1 MDPILAAKLIELG
14 IVGLQGFFTLME
26 LSGKTPEEIDQ
37 MYLEEKIK
45 FESRPPEGLPNV

>member
-1 MDPILAAKLIELG
+1 MDLILATKLIELG

-37 MYLEEKIK
+37 IYLEEKTK
-45 FESRPPEGLPNV
+45 FESRPPEDLPDV